1 MTEDH
6 ADPQG
11 PDGFSSAPDPSR
23 ERPESGPP
31 PFDDFGDDAAP
42 SLGDRSG
49 FALEMARLW
58 IKEHQTTTMLG
69 AFAAGVFVG
78 ALFRD

>member
-1 MTEDH
+1 MTDEDS
-6 ADPQG
+6 DPQG
-11 PDGFSSAPDPSR
+11 TDGFSSAPGPSG
-23 ERPESGPP
+23 ERPEVGSS
-31 PFDDFGDDAAP
+31 PFADEPA
-42 SLGDRSG
+42 SSMGDRSG

-58 IKEHQTTTMLG
+58 MKEHQTTTMLG